1 MSAVVDPEVAMALD
15 GNVARV
21 TIGSGE
27 RRNALTSGGWAG
39 IEHAMRALATDTD
52 LRVVV
57 IEGEAAWF
65 SAGSDIREWVEAT
78 PHEVDLSFARMEAAC
93 AAIEAMPVPVIAK
106 VRGAAAGAGCQLAL
120 ACDMRILAA
129 DASIGMPI
137 ARLGILVSPSFANRL
152 AAHAGASVAR
162 ELLYTGRMVG
172 AEEAVRLGLA
182 NACVA
187 GDQLDHRID
196 GLITSILGSSDAAV
210 RAAKQAV
217 DMVESAGRT
226 AARTAAAGPRVM
238 ERDFKR
244 GVNAFVRRRRARVV
258 KTARR
263 AG

>member
-1 MSAVVDPEVAMALD
+1 MNALVEPLVSLALD
-15 GNVARV
+15 GSVARV
-21 TIGSGE
+21 TIGSGV

-39 IEHAMRALATDTD
+39 IEHAMRALATDDD

-57 IEGEAAWF
+57 VEGEAAWF

-78 PHEVDLSFARMEAAC
+78 LEEVDLSFARMEAAC

-106 VRGAAAGAGCQLAL
+106 VRGPAAGAGCQLAL

-172 AEEAVRLGLA
+172 ADEAVRLGLA
-182 NACVA
+182 NACLP
-187 GDQLDHRID
+187 GSELDHGVDRVV
-196 GLITSILGSSDAAV
+196 TAILSSSDAAV

-217 DMVESAGRT
+217 DVVESPGRT
-226 AARTAAAGPRVM
+226 AARDAPAGSRVM
-238 ERDFKR
+238 QRDFIR
-244 GVNAFVRRRRARVV
+244 GVNAFVQRRRARSV